1 MSYADCF
8 SMTVSM
14 LASLRDAGYL
24 ICQGFYV
31 SRKERP
37 HVSGA
42 ARWPHEIK
50 MISKSNAVY
59 KESARAIG
67 IDQNCFYLYFFYK
80 IAP

>member
-37 HVSGA
+37 RVSGVA
-42 ARWPHEIK
+42 GWPREIK
-50 MISKSNAVY
+50 ATSKSNTVY
-59 KESARAIG
+59 KESA
-67 IDQNCFYLYFFYK
+67 
-80 IAP
+80 